1 MLNFFKKYNLSIRAA
16 LMIAILLTLLLFV
29 VPLQGSLDKS
39 WEFLLF
45 FFTIFIVCSIIINL
59 SFKKYVLDKV
69 RVIYKSILNQ
79 KGVDENLTL
88 DLQKVDEDVQEFLN
102 NREVELVELKRMET
116 FRREFVGNV
125 SHELKTPIFNIQ
137 GYIHTLID
145 GALYD
150 DAVNIKYLNRT
161 VKSVDRMISIVSD
174 LEVISSLEFNQ
185 GELDISNWDIVHL
198 LQEIMDQNEMKA
210 KKSTISLGFDKDNYG
225 PIFVSADRDQ
235 IHHVVTNLIVNSIKY
250 GKENG
255 ATEVR
260 FLSMGDHILV
270 EVSDNGIGIS
280 QDNLPRLFERFYR
293 VDKSRSRKEGGTGLG
308 LSIVK
313 HILEAHNQTINV
325 RSTPNIGSTFSFT
338 LAKSS

>member
-1 MLNFFKKYNLSIRAA
+1 
-16 LMIAILLTLLLFV
+16 
-29 VPLQGSLDKS
+29 
-39 WEFLLF
+39 
-45 FFTIFIVCSIIINL
+45 
-59 SFKKYVLDKV
+59 
-69 RVIYKSILNQ
+69 
-79 KGVDENLTL
+79 
-88 DLQKVDEDVQEFLN
+88 
-102 NREVELVELKRMET
+102 MET

-137 GYIHTLID
+137 GYIHTLLD

-150 DAVNIKYLNRT
+150 EEVNIKYLNRT
-161 VKSVDRMISIVSD
+161 VKSIDRMISIVSD

-185 GELDISNWDIVHL
+185 GELDISNWDIIQL

-210 KKSTISLGFDKDNYG
+210 KKSSVTLGFDKDSYS
-225 PIFVSADRDQ
+225 PIYVSADRDQ

-260 FLSMGDHILV
+260 VLSMGDHILV

-325 RSTPNIGSTFSFT
+325 RSTDDVGSTFSFT
-338 LAKSS
+338 LAKSN